1 MKFKVNYKA
10 DIIKISL
17 NYILK
22 ETQQTHQPILCQMTP
37 KLNNLTI
44 TLVTLSRI

>member
-17 NYILK
+17 NYIFNIIYTCYVLHNK
-22 ETQQTHQPILCQMTP
+22 HVYQYYA
-37 KLNNLTI
+37 K
-44 TLVTLSRI
+44 